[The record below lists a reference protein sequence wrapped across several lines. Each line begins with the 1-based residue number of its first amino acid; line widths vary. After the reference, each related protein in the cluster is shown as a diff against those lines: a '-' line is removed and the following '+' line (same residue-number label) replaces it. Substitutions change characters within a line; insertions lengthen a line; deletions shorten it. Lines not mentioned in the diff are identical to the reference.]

1 MENDLDLFISD
12 FNKVRNSGFIKSK
25 RSNSTGIGKT
35 FEDAIGVIEN
45 NSKEPDLHGF
55 EIKSQR
61 SLSGSYVTLFT
72 KSPTMPKCANT
83 YLRMNYGSYDNQYPD
98 IKVLHT
104 SIFHGHYNTHVAGAE
119 FSLKINR
126 EERRLYILVKR
137 IDGSID
143 DTIYYSFDNIKKAL
157 KKLEKLAFISADT
170 RKNANNE
177 EEFHFKKATIFYN
190 FISFENFLNLL
201 EEGLIMYDVRI
212 GAYKTGQNKGKTHDH
227 GSGFRI
233 KKNDIQ
239 KLYERSLSI

>member
-1 MENDLDLFISD
+1 MKNDLDLFISD

-25 RSNSTGIGKT
+25 RSSSTGIGKT
-35 FEDAIGVIEN
+35 FEDAIGVVEN

-61 SLSGSYVTLFT
+61 SLSESYITLFT
-72 KSPTMPKCANT
+72 KSPTMPKRANT
-83 YLRMNYGSYDNQYPD
+83 YLRMNYGSNDNQHPD

-104 SIFHGHYNTHVAGAE
+104 SVFHGRYNNHITGTK

-126 EERRLYILVKR
+126 EEQRLYILVKR
-137 IDGSID
+137 VDGSID
-143 DTIYYSFDNIKKAL
+143 NTVYYSFDNIRNAL
-157 KKLEKLAFISADT
+157 KKLEKLAFVSADT

-177 EEFHFKKATIFYN
+177 EEFHFKTATIFYN

-212 GAYKTGQNKGKTHDH
+212 GAYKTGIKKGKTHDH
-227 GSGFRI
+227 GSGFRV

-239 KLYERSLSI
+239 KLYEESLSI